1 MQIVVLADELQKQEL
16 TNGTSPDGFVWVTD
30 AGEFRQAL
38 HPDAMIDLEFVNDA
52 KRIALLKKISPK
64 LVIIN
69 SVTDTLAETDTSFV
83 RINGWNSFLSS
94 PLIEAACLDDTRKTK
109 AEEIFSLLNK
119 RIEWLDDEPGFVT
132 ARVVSMIINEAFIS
146 LGEGVST
153 QEEINTA
160 MKLGTAYPYGPF
172 EWAEEIGLQNIVTLL
187 QKLAKTQ
194 PRYSPA
200 ELMVQETNKAI

>member
-1 MQIVVLADELQKQEL
+1 MRIIILGDELQRRELVGSEVLENIIWVQDEQEFL
-16 TNGTSPDGFVWVTD
+16 QHKEAD
-30 AGEFRQAL
+30 AF
-38 HPDAMIDLEFVNDA
+38 IDLEFVND
-52 KRIALLKKISPK
+52 KQRIKLLEQLLPK
-64 LVIIN
+64 PVIIN
-69 SVTDTLAETDTSFV
+69 SVTETLAEINSSFV
-83 RINGWNSFLSS
+83 RINACNTFLSS
-94 PLIEAACLDDTRKTK
+94 SLIEASCTDQKMKTT
-109 AEEIFSLLNK
+109 AEEVFALFNRKL
-119 RIEWLDDEPGFVT
+119 EWLPDEPGFVT

-146 LGEGVST
+146 LAEGVST
-153 QEEINTA
+153 KDEINTA